1 MDLLLLLTYAAV
13 CIVIFKVF
21 RVPLNKWTVPTA
33 VLGGVVLVGTLVLL
47 MNYNHPFTHKAR
59 QVYVVTP
66 IVPEIKARVVE
77 VPASANTPLKQGEPM
92 IVLDNTRVLAR
103 VHQLEAQLAD
113 TGQGVASNVA
123 GVSEARARV
132 VQVTAV
138 RDQALRT
145 LRRYEGAASAF
156 SQQQLDTQRQKVA
169 ASNADLD
176 AARAAL
182 ARAEAQLSGSVDGQD
197 PAVAAIEAQLE
208 EARFDLENTILR
220 APTDGFLT
228 QLAVRPGMMAVPFP
242 LRPVANFINQ
252 EERRFVAAFRQQ
264 SLLRLKPGYEAE
276 LTFTALPGEIF
287 PGRVVEVLPTVA
299 ESQLAAGQALI
310 GGEAFQRMNNETLV
324 VLEMDD
330 ISEIENL
337 PLGVSAQVA
346 VYSDH
351 MHHVAIMRKILLRML
366 SWQHYLYL
374 DH

>member
-1 MDLLLLLTYAAV
+1 MDLLLLLTYAAI
-13 CIVIFKVF
+13 CIFIFKVF

-59 QVYVVTP
+59 QVFVVTP
-66 IVPEIKARVVE
+66 IVPEIKARVVD

-92 IVLDNTRVLAR
+92 IVLDDTRVLAR
-103 VHQLEAQLAD
+103 VRQLEAQLAD
-113 TGQGVASNVA
+113 TGQAVASNVA
-123 GVSEARARV
+123 SVAEARARV
-132 VQVTAV
+132 AQATAV

-156 SQQQLDTQRQKVA
+156 SQQQIDTQRQRVA

-182 ARAEAQLSGSVDGQD
+182 ERAEAQLSGSVDGQD

-208 EARFDLENTILR
+208 EARFDIENTILR

-242 LRPVANFINQ
+242 LRPVANFVNE

-276 LTFTALPGEIF
+276 LTFTALPGQVF
-287 PGRVVEVLPTVA
+287 PARVVEVLPAVA
-299 ESQLAAGQALI
+299 EAQLAAGQQLI
-310 GGEAFQRMNNETLV
+310 GGEAFRRMDNETLV